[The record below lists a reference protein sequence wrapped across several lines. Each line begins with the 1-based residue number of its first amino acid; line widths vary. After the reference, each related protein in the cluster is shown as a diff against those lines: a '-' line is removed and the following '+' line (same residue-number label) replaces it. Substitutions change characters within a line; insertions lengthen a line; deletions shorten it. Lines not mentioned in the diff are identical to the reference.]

1 MQDALFE
8 AEEKLQQVQ
17 KDFERMKDE
26 FQDFIYVVSH
36 DLRGPL
42 RHASGFGEMLLD
54 MNESVLDEKSKKFLN
69 IIIDS
74 AEGGKRSID
83 SLQKYSRLIF
93 NVQAPE
99 DNINPNGILDDIAAS
114 MNPLVPENFQAT
126 IQYQDLPL
134 IRGDAAQLTQLFEC
148 LVQNALRYHVG
159 DKPIVI
165 SVDCEDQK
173 KAWHFSI
180 SDNGIG
186 VPNGQLD
193 YVFGVFKRAVKDA
206 DYPGEGMGLAMAKK
220 IVERHRGEVWFTP
233 EVAEGAKINFTIAK
247 GLQD

>member
-1 MQDALFE
+1 MSIYPPILTVSAVFLLTACAVSEPHSYEQTSRTAQGKVESMVTDTMPYRHRATLASAQLDSRPAVIQQKYILGQPMDEKQMQDALFE

-114 MNPLVPENFQAT
+114 MNMPRSERAT
-126 IQYQDLPL
+126 ISC
-134 IRGDAAQLTQLFEC
+134 RG
-148 LVQNALRYHVG
+148 
-159 DKPIVI
+159 
-165 SVDCEDQK
+165 
-173 KAWHFSI
+173 
-180 SDNGIG
+180 
-186 VPNGQLD
+186 
-193 YVFGVFKRAVKDA
+193 
-206 DYPGEGMGLAMAKK
+206 
-220 IVERHRGEVWFTP
+220 
-233 EVAEGAKINFTIAK
+233 
-247 GLQD
+247 